1 MVRLVMLAK
10 VFTRTVK
17 ASFHCGDTSG
27 KYVSNLGMAAAFL
40 HQRQQGAVL
49 GPELGQ
55 RVAEGVELLGVHRA
69 GRFGDVFVFLAE
81 GLENAPQL
89 LAAELVDAGIAGE
102 PEEPRFELRGSLEPV
117 DRPDHFD
124 EDLLREV
131 LHVIAPI
138 RHGVNKSSHP
148 VLVADNELALG
159 CFFALLSP
167 TNEVGQR
174 SR

>member
-1 MVRLVMLAK
+1 MLAK
-10 VFTRTVK
+10 VFARAVK
-17 ASFHCGDTSG
+17 ASFHCGDTGG
-27 KYVSNLGMAAAFL
+27 KYVSNLGMAAAL
-40 HQRQQGAVL
+40 LDQRQQGAVL
-49 GPELGQ
+49 RAELGQ
-55 RVAEGVELLGVHRA
+55 RVAESVEFLGVHGTR
-69 GRFGDVFVFLAE
+69 RFRNVFVFLAE
-81 GLENAPQL
+81 RLENAPQL
-89 LAAELVDAGIAGE
+89 LAAELVDAGIARE
-102 PEEPRFELRGSLEPV
+102 AEKPRFELRGSLEPV

-131 LHVIAPI
+131 LDIIAPI

-159 CFFALLSP
+159 CFLALLSP